1 MSVLLHNLELK
12 LALENE
18 VNMQLLSSIK
28 DVAVVIVGKEEV
40 PLLEDLSTVYSTL
53 KLPLDSIREIVIC
66 DRDRAKAMKEYSSL
80 VLPDTLQGVAT
91 RFVTSLENNYPRHF
105 LTMIISSGDRNYLDG
120 VYAYGMSLSI
130 AQELSASLTRASL
143 ISLRFKEPPIPAKPS
158 DFCETRRGLFVKKL
172 ARSETKGAFYQALDE
187 LKNGCEECTI
197 CSSYGPSKVCP
208 FFQLKI
214 AEFYEQGEIVPTN
227 LPMAVQW
234 KKKAARQGFKEAE
247 LSLADTYLKN
257 PALMSSQEDVFALL
271 VSHAENGD
279 RRAVRSLIEYAS
291 DNGRISLALPWYAR
305 LANSGDFEAQNRIID
320 LYTTGEDGIP
330 VSKEEEDRWIEVA
343 LASGNRTFVS
353 DIAQSYIDKEDW
365 ASAFKWYNRL
375 RGEDDFDEDKLVELF
390 ENYCESEDL
399 TAEQYVDRGNQYY
412 YGIDGDEI
420 PRLAYYCFEK
430 AHYLGDPEGTE
441 GVGRCLFYGRGI
453 EKDKER
459 AVEEYFIPAAEEG
472 EIQSMCRLFEYYSEE
487 VKDEEAAD
495 YWKRTAVIALDDEA
509 PEGNPVAMRLKSLG
523 LSNGDLYEED
533 GGMAFDLMQEAADLG
548 DVLAQ
553 YFLGQYY
560 CHGTGVPIDRERA
573 FGIFSEMANRGLAMA
588 ERCIGC
594 CYRRGFHVPRNYQQS
609 FEWYMKAAKRRH
621 WQACFYIGY
630 YYERGLFVAQSLKTA
645 NEWYLIAAEEGDKD
659 AQRKLGENYYY
670 GRGIEKSL
678 SEAKK
683 WSVKAAEQGDTRAY
697 FRAAYLCSERIDGKT
712 DYDKA
717 LKWYTYLSD
726 QGNAAAKNNLGVMY
740 EYGEGVPADREKAS
754 ALYLEAA
761 QGGDTMAMSNIA
773 IRYLEGTGIE
783 VDYEQAIYWYEKGLE
798 NGSLRCGFKLA
809 EEYISGKHFERD
821 IQKGIE
827 TYNKVIDL
835 PHSDEESK
843 KYYVKAL
850 MALADLYFFGKED
863 ELEEN
868 DEKAFPLFR
877 KAAEEGDDL
886 AYFRLGT
893 MYHYGYYVA
902 RDINQAIYWYRLA
915 AEKDNEDAIERLE
928 KIDPNWGHEH
938 PVEHPDDKDDLPF

>member
-53 KLPLDSIREIVIC
+53 KLPLDSISEIVIC

-158 DFCETRRGLFVKKL
+158 DFCETRRGVFVKKL

-375 RGEDDFDEDKLVELF
+375 RGEEDFDEDKLVELF

-430 AHYLGDPEGTE
+430 AHYLGNPEGTE

-495 YWKRTAVIALDDEA
+495 YWKRTAVIALDDAA

-523 LSNGDLYEED
+523 LSNGDLYEKDENL
-533 GGMAFDLMQEAADLG
+533 AFDLMQEAADLG
-548 DVLAQ
+548 DILAQ

-573 FGIFSEMANRGLAMA
+573 FNIFSEMANRGLAMA

-594 CYRRGFHVPRNYQQS
+594 CYRRGLYVPRNYQQS

-630 YYERGLFVAQSLKTA
+630 YYERGLYVAQSLKTA

-659 AQRKLGENYYY
+659 AQRKLGENYFY
-670 GRGIEKSL
+670 GSGIEKSL

-683 WSVKAAEQGDTRAY
+683 WSVKAAEQGDTGAY
-697 FRAAYLCSERIDGKT
+697 FRAAYLCAQLIDGVT
-712 DYDKA
+712 EYDKA
-717 LKWYTYLSD
+717 VKWYSALAEK
-726 QGNAAAKNNLGVMY
+726 GHAASCNNLGILY
-740 EYGEGVPADREKAS
+740 EYGHGVSIDKEKA
-754 ALYLEAA
+754 AELYLKAA
-761 QGGDTMAMSNIA
+761 NGGSTVAMANIA
-773 IRYLEGTGIE
+773 TQLINGVG
-783 VDYEQAIYWYEKGLE
+783 VDVNLEQAVYWYEQGFQK
-798 NGSLRCGFKLA
+798 GSLKCGFDLA
-809 EEYISGKHFERD
+809 DEYISGNHLEKD
-821 IQKGIE
+821 VPKGVEIL
-827 TYNKVIDL
+827 TKIIDL
-835 PHSDEESK
+835 PHSSEDEKE
-843 KYYVKAL
+843 YYVKAL
-850 MALADLYFFGKED
+850 MSLADLYYYGKED
-863 ELEEN
+863 GIEEDN
-868 DEKAFPLFR
+868 EQAYHLYR
-877 KAAEEGDDL
+877 RAAEEGEAK
-886 AYFRLGT
+886 AYDRLGV
-893 MYHYGYYVA
+893 MYEFGYFVA
-902 RDINQAIYWYRLA
+902 IDINQAIYWYRLA
-915 AEKDNEDAIERLE
+915 AEKENKHAIKRLE
-928 KIDPNWGHEH
+928 EIDPDWVPGP
-938 PVEHPDDKDDLPF
+938 PVAPSDDIDELPF